1 MVPKSQIST
10 VNSGAKVNKRKY
22 NSPEATGAS
31 SGPRGS
37 AALPNLSQG
46 GISQL
51 DTQTTAE
58 DVGPQQTGQPDQS
71 QASGTQV
78 DQAAT
83 GGRSL
88 EDFSAL
94 ATPTGS
100 TADNIRGNRF
110 LQELPSSAGPGSVGL
125 STNGPGQK
133 PAPIANG
140 VSSAAPE
147 VSPGSLAN
155 GASDG
160 GSLQPTGGA
169 RPTSGAESADISTQ
183 NSGASAQNK
192 GASVQ
197 NTGASAQNT
206 GASGRSTGAAQ
217 ITGASAQS
225 SGNPQETNAASS
237 NAALANS
244 GTPTTYPP
252 LTKTGEF
259 PAAGPTKD
267 NECKG
272 VADQKNDLYNKNNG
286 NSNGMSLYC
295 GFY

>member
-1 MVPKSQIST
+1 MT
-10 VNSGAKVNKRKY
+10 DG
-22 NSPEATGAS
+22 PEATGAS
-31 SGPRGS
+31 SGPRRS
-37 AALPNLSQG
+37 AAPPNMSQG
-46 GISQL
+46 GTSQL

-58 DVGPQQTGQPDQS
+58 EVGPQQTGQPGQS

-83 GGRSL
+83 QGRSL
-88 EDFSAL
+88 EAFSAL
-94 ATPTGS
+94 ATRTGS

-110 LQELPSSAGPGSVGL
+110 LQELPSSAGPGSEGL
-125 STNGPGQK
+125 STNGLGQK
-133 PAPIANG
+133 PAPTANG
-140 VSSAAPE
+140 VSTAAPE
-147 VSPGSLAN
+147 VSPGSLVNAL
-155 GASDG
+155 SDG
-160 GSLQPTGGA
+160 GSLQPTSGAQSTGGA
-169 RPTSGAESADISTQ
+169 EIADVSAQ
-183 NSGASAQNK
+183 NSGASA
-192 GASVQ
+192 Q

-206 GASGRSTGAAQ
+206 GASTQNTGASGRSTSAAQ

-259 PAAGPTKD
+259 PATGPTKD

-286 NSNGMSLYC
+286 NSNGMLLYC
-295 GFY
+295 GSYQQVFETDA